1 MARRKRQYGSGSLF
15 KEGRGWAIRWRELEI
30 APDGTIKKRL
40 CYEALGNIPRAEA
53 GEILRRKVAESGS
66 SDGPT
71 RSRVTFRT
79 LAQQWKVDVLPTK
92 YKHSTQKNHQHIMEK
107 HLIPRFGDLA
117 LSDVTTQTIQSYV
130 THLTKAG
137 YAPKTI
143 DHIHDVLSAILRS
156 ALKWGH
162 LHVNPARGVEMPRLK
177 TIRPKWALTVDQ
189 AVALAA
195 QLPWLLPRTLV
206 GLALLT
212 GLRRGELFALQ
223 WCDIDEP
230 NRTLQ
235 VRAAVY
241 EGVFDDP
248 KTMASLRTIPLSE
261 AALQLLAAWK
271 AREKRTAAHELIF
284 STVSGKPI
292 SPNNVLR
299 RWVWPACQAAD
310 LPRVTWLTFRRT
322 YSSWAHDKGVPAKV
336 MAQLMGHTKVDTT
349 MNVYTQVLDG
359 ATRAAADR
367 VGSELFRIVQKPE
380 TEAPLIH

>member
-1 MARRKRQYGSGSLF
+1 LF
-15 KEGRGWAIRWRELEI
+15 KEGRGWAIRWREREI

-40 CYEALGNIPRAEA
+40 CYEALGTISRAEA
-53 GEILRRKVAESGS
+53 GEILRRKMAEFGS

-71 RSRVTFRT
+71 RSRVTFHT
-79 LAQQWKVDVLPTK
+79 LAQQWEVDVLPTK

-107 HLIPRFGDLA
+107 HLIPRFGELA
-117 LSDVTTQTIQSYV
+117 LCDVTTPAIQTYV
-130 THLTKAG
+130 THLIKAG
-137 YAPKTI
+137 YAPKSI

-156 ALKWGH
+156 AVKWGH
-162 LHVNPARGVEMPRLK
+162 LQANPARGVEMPRLK

-189 AVALAA
+189 AATLAA
-195 QLPWLLPRTLV
+195 QLPSLLPRTLV

-212 GLRRGELFALQ
+212 GLRRGELFALR
-223 WCDIDEP
+223 WWDIDEP
-230 NRTLQ
+230 NRSLR

-248 KTMASLRTIPLSE
+248 KTMASLRTIPLPN

-271 AREKRTAAHELIF
+271 GRARKTAAHELIF

-292 SPNNVLR
+292 SPNNILR

-310 LPRVTWLTFRRT
+310 LQRVTWLTFRRT

-336 MAQLMGHTKVDTT
+336 VAQIMGHTKVDTT

-359 ATRAAADR
+359 AARLAADR
-367 VGSELFRIVQKPE
+367 VGSELFRVVQIPDG
-380 TEAPLIH
+380 TTAPTH